1 MNRGT
6 ESFLLSGRELQTL
19 SLSQP
24 HEFWGIKEQ
33 ENARKSKIPKGQ
45 SNGKGDLPREKQE
58 KWDAPARATCLTG
71 RRCERA
77 GQAGGRS

>member
-33 ENARKSKIPKGQ
+33 ENARKSKIPKTVQRKRGPAK
-45 SNGKGDLPREKQE
+45 GKTREMGCSCSGHLPQR
-58 KWDAPARATCLTG
+58 P
-71 RRCERA
+71 
-77 GQAGGRS
+77 